1 MDIFNHRSASRGC
14 MVGKSNE
21 LYSNDHPFEDVV
33 FAPATRCKSQPLLD
47 VEESHPIWR
56 EIQVQNDSSGSG
68 ISRRMRKS
76 LSPSILQHQQQKK
89 RNPSGRGVNTGVAG
103 VSGVD
108 VYPAPPS
115 ATVNHEHEKFDN
127 NDDDDDVM
135 VSVFDPTRF
144 QCLFLP
150 GSSDKVNKPLDP
162 MALSSVHRTLID
174 TPAPILALHLTQVDL
189 DLFGLGRGR
198 TTPPPSSLTTTTS
211 AAANAGGSLKKLTIP
226 NQFHL
231 DILDRYICLR
241 TFVEVTVLAA
251 SNIGASAKV
260 VAQWIRVA
268 QETRK
273 RLRNYFGFYAITVGL
288 FSPHLKCWTQLW
300 SRMEEAHPEEWNLLN
315 GPFKHKMQMMVTSND
330 LNGQASLPHL
340 IPLVVTVVAGKL
352 NNQKQ
357 YKVVNELR
365 QEVLVVGSSNA
376 TVSKNLLFKVQ
387 FGEVTRIIASALRLW
402 WSGYHPKEWVPEFSD
417 T

>member
-1 MDIFNHRSASRGC
+1 

-47 VEESHPIWR
+47 IDESPIWR
-56 EIQVQNDSSGSG
+56 EIQVQNGGGS
-68 ISRRMRKS
+68 SRRMRKS
-76 LSPSILQHQQQKK
+76 LSPNILQQQQQQQQKK
-89 RNPSGRGVNTGVAG
+89 T
-103 VSGVD
+103 
-108 VYPAPPS
+108 PS
-115 ATVNHEHEKFDN
+115 ATVNHGHEKFDN
-127 NDDDDDVM
+127 DDDMM
-135 VSVFDPTRF
+135 VSVFDPTGF
-144 QCLFLP
+144 QSLFLP
-150 GSSDKVNKPLDP
+150 VSSGKVNKPLDP